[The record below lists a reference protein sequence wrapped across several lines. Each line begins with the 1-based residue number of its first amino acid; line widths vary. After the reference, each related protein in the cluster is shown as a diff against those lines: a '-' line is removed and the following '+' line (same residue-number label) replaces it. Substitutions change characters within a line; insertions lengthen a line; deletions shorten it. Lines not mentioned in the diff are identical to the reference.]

1 MKYIVSFS
9 GGKDSTAMLLRLLEE
24 GRPVDDIVFCD
35 TTAEFPRYTYL
46 ESGKVPFT
54 LPRLNQVCK
63 VLQIDPRQLLVFEE
77 VADTFKQW

>member
-1 MKYIVSFS
+1 MIEVKVDLAKLRAARAYKGFTIQQMS
-9 GGKDSTAMLLRLLEE
+9 KLL
-24 GRPVDDIVFCD
+24 GYK
-35 TTAEFPRYTYL
+35 ANGYTYL

-77 VADTFKQW
+77 VVDTFKQW